1 MRILQLI
8 SSSGF
13 FGAENAV
20 VNLCKELH
28 QKNIQVYLGIIT
40 TKNTYNQEF
49 IDAAHGCG
57 ISMLEFNCNSRIDFN
72 TIYNL
77 RKFLKQNNID
87 IIHCHNYKSN
97 FYGLL
102 ASMML
107 KIKRTATI
115 HNWIKTDYKLKIYS
129 FLDKLIIRKFNTLV
143 VMSEAVKQEIME
155 TGIKRNKLVFIANG
169 VDIDRFAVNTDT
181 VGLKRQLG
189 IDMTQKI
196 VGSIGR
202 LAQEKGH
209 IYLIKAFKIII
220 SDYPNTKLLIVG
232 NGELIQNLKSQV
244 TSLQLEDKVVFT
256 GMRTDIPEI
265 LSIMDIFVLP
275 SLIEAMPMVLLEAMA
290 SKKTIIATNVG
301 SVSRIIRNNET
312 GILIN
317 PADIDSLA
325 KGIIYFFKNNSDGNT
340 MVNNAYNLVKSTFSA
355 NTMAQSYLKL
365 YSSLLKDRSC

>member
-1 MRILQLI
+1 MN
-8 SSSGF
+8 
-13 FGAENAV
+13 GANFTNKA
-20 VNLCKELH
+20 
-28 QKNIQVYLGIIT
+28 Q
-40 TKNTYNQEF
+40 
-49 IDAAHGCG
+49 DALMQA
-57 ISMLEFNCNSRIDFN
+57 
-72 TIYNL
+72 
-77 RKFLKQNNID
+77 Q
-87 IIHCHNYKSN
+87 
-97 FYGLL
+97 
-102 ASMML
+102 
-107 KIKRTATI
+107 
-115 HNWIKTDYKLKIYS
+115 
-129 FLDKLIIRKFNTLV
+129 
-143 VMSEAVKQEIME
+143 Q
-155 TGIKRNKLVFIANG
+155 
-169 VDIDRFAVNTDT
+169 
-181 VGLKRQLG
+181 
-189 IDMTQKI
+189 
-196 VGSIGR
+196 